1 MQHMVEAVTRSSIV
15 HVVENCIE
23 YRQEVLQIPMMSEN
37 KTKLQEYQHHHQ
49 RIYEEEKIRL
59 EPKQIIETM
68 TK

>member
-1 MQHMVEAVTRSSIV
+1 MVEEVTGKYTFQAVV
-15 HVVENCIE
+15 YHIE
-23 YRQEVLQIPMMSEN
+23 YQQSVLQIPTMSEN
-37 KTKLQEYQHHHQ
+37 KMKLQEYQHHHQ